1 MATRNLQEFI
11 HKQKEHVE
19 RRFTEEKYGLK
30 KKKSEQNWI
39 VKYRPNYF
47 AEIVSQDM
55 AVKKVKEFIESFFR
69 FTGENLSFQKLSKSL
84 GKSRKNAVL
93 LYGPPGTGKT
103 TIAVV
108 AAKEAG
114 AELFELNASDLR
126 NKSKLQEILKPALEQ
141 KSLFKKNKIILVDE
155 VDGISKFDWGGLTE
169 LLILI
174 DSSKIP
180 LIITAND
187 IWDKRFSP
195 LRTKS
200 DLTQLKEIDY
210 KTIKEVLIE
219 ILKKEKMFIDGE
231 VLTKISLRAKGDLR
245 AAINDLQAASK
256 LENPS
261 EILFDERNK
270 EIDIFNALKLV
281 FKGKPTPET
290 LQVFDS
296 VNMPLDEI
304 ILWVEENIPAEY
316 QGEELA
322 KAYDRLS
329 KVDVFK
335 GRIYKQQYWRFMV
348 YENILLSYGIASAK
362 KGIKT
367 GFTSYKK
374 PERILKIWL
383 HNQRT
388 QKKKSISQKYAH
400 YVHVG
405 EKRAMNEFPIVKNI
419 LKASPKIQKE
429 LKLDAEEIEYLEK

>member
-1 MATRNLQEFI
+1 MEN
-11 HKQKEHVE
+11 KELPWVE
-19 RRFTEEKYGLK
+19 
-30 KKKSEQNWI
+30 
-39 VKYRPNYF
+39 KYRPAYF
-47 AEIVSQDM
+47 VEIIGQDL
-55 AVKKVKEFIESFFR
+55 AVKKIKDFIKSFFE
-69 FTGENLSFQKLSKSL
+69 FNGENLSFQKLSKSL
-84 GKSRKNAVL
+84 NRARKNAVL
-93 LYGPPGTGKT
+93 LHGPPGTGKT
-103 TIAVV
+103 TIATV
-108 AAKEAG
+108 AARESG

-126 NKSKLQEILKPALEQ
+126 DKKKLQEILKPALEQ

-169 LLILI
+169 LLSLI

-180 LIITAND
+180 IIITAND
-187 IWDKRFSP
+187 IWDKKFST

-200 DLTQLKEIDY
+200 DLVQLKEIDY

-219 ILKKEKMFIDGE
+219 ILRKEKLFIEID
-231 VLTKISLRAKGDLR
+231 VLTKISLRARGDLR

-256 LENPS
+256 LKDPS

-270 EIDIFNALKLV
+270 EIDIFNALRLI
-281 FKGKPTPET
+281 FKGKPTDET
-290 LQVFDS
+290 LRIFDS
-296 VNMPLDEI
+296 VNLPLDDI
-304 ILWVEENIPAEY
+304 ILWVEENIPLEY

-362 KGIKT
+362 KSIKT

-388 QKKKSISQKYAH
+388 ARRKTIAQKYAH

-405 EKRAMNEFPIVKNI
+405 EKRALNEFPIYKNFI
-419 LKASPKIQKE
+419 KNNEKIHKE
-429 LKLDAEEIEYLEK
+429 LRLTEDEIEYLEK